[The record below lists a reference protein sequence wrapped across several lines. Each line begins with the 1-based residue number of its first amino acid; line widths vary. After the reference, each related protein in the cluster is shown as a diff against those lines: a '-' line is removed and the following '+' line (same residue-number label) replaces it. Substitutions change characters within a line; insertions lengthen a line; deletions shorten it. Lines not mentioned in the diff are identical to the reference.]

1 MIISK
6 TPLRCSFFGGGTDFR
21 QYYENASSGFGCV
34 LSTALNMHVYITVNK
49 KFDDKIR
56 LCYAGNELVD
66 SVEEVRHNIIREALK
81 LTGVTRSIEIVYQA
95 DIPLSTAGV
104 GLASSSA
111 LAVGV
116 LNALHAYKGEYV
128 RPDQLAR
135 EAAHIEIDLLG
146 QRIGIQDQFAVAF
159 GGFNRYRFHRA
170 GNVTVEPVLASHAT
184 LQTLWGNL
192 LLFFTGLTRDSRQ
205 ILNEQQQSIAQKM
218 AMLDEVAQMVD
229 NAWDALAQGD
239 PDRVGAM
246 LDEAWQRKK
255 RFAQGV
261 STPLI
266 DAMYGAARQA
276 GALGGKILGAGGGG
290 FLLVYAAKDKQPAVR
305 EALSQ
310 YREIPF
316 VPEGQGSHIVFA
328 D

>member
-1 MIISK
+1 
-6 TPLRCSFFGGGTDFR
+6 
-21 QYYENASSGFGCV
+21 
-34 LSTALNMHVYITVNK
+34 
-49 KFDDKIR
+49 
-56 LCYAGNELVD
+56 
-66 SVEEVRHNIIREALK
+66 
-81 LTGVTRSIEIVYQA
+81 
-95 DIPLSTAGV
+95 
-104 GLASSSA
+104 
-111 LAVGV
+111 
-116 LNALHAYKGEYV
+116 
-128 RPDQLAR
+128 
-135 EAAHIEIDLLG
+135 
-146 QRIGIQDQFAVAF
+146 
-159 GGFNRYRFHRA
+159 
-170 GNVTVEPVLASHAT
+170 
-184 LQTLWGNL
+184 
-192 LLFFTGLTRDSRQ
+192 
-205 ILNEQQQSIAQKM
+205 
-218 AMLDEVAQMVD
+218 MVD

>member
-21 QYYENASSGFGCV
+21 DYYENTQRGFGGV
-34 LSTALNMHVYITVNK
+34 LSTALNMHVYITVNR

-66 SVEEVRHNIIREALK
+66 SVEEVKHNIIREALK
-81 LTGVTRSIEIVYQA
+81 LTGVTKAVEIVYQA

-116 LNALHAYKGEYV
+116 LHALHAYKGEFA
-128 RPDQLAR
+128 RPEQLAR

-146 QRIGIQDQFAVAF
+146 QRIGIQDQFATAF
-159 GGFNRYRFHRA
+159 GGFCRYRFHRD
-170 GNVTVEPVLASHAT
+170 GRVTVEPVVASRET
-184 LQTLWGNL
+184 LEALRGNL
-192 LLFFTGLTRDSRQ
+192 LLFFTGLTRDSRA
-205 ILNEQQQSIAQKM
+205 ILGEQQRSIPEKM
-218 AMLDEVAQMVD
+218 AMLDEVGRMVD
-229 NAWDALAQGD
+229 EAWDALGQGL
-239 PDRVGAM
+239 PDEMGRM
-246 LDEAWQRKK
+246 LDRAWQRKK
-255 RFAQGV
+255 RFAPGV
-261 STPLI
+261 STPMI
-266 DAMYGAARQA
+266 DGMYEAARGA

-290 FLLVYAAKDKQPAVR
+290 FLLVYARPEKQAAVR
-305 EALSQ
+305 AALSGF
-310 YREIPF
+310 REVPF
-316 VPEGQGSHIVFA
+316 QSEGQGSHIVFA

>member
-6 TPLRCSFFGGGTDFR
+6 TPLRCSFFGGGTDF
-21 QYYENASSGFGCV
+21 QDYYDNTSRGFGGV

-66 SVEEVRHNIIREALK
+66 TVEEVKHNIIREALK
-81 LTGVTRSIEIVYQA
+81 MTGVTRSIEIVYQA
-95 DIPLSTAGV
+95 DIPLSTAGI

-116 LNALHAYKGEYV
+116 LNALHAYKDEYV

-146 QRIGIQDQFAVAF
+146 QRIGIQDQFATAC
-159 GGFNRYRFHRA
+159 GGFNRYRFHR
-170 GNVTVEPVLASHAT
+170 GGRVTVEPVLASRET
-184 LQTLWGNL
+184 LATLWGNV

-205 ILNEQQQSIAQKM
+205 ILSEQQRTIGEKM
-218 AMLDEVAQMVD
+218 AMLDEVGRMVD
-229 NAWDALAQGD
+229 EGWDALCAGE
-239 PDRVGAM
+239 PDEIGRM
-246 LDEAWQRKK
+246 LDRAWQRKK
-255 RFAQGV
+255 QFAPGV
-261 STPLI
+261 STPMI
-266 DAMYGAARQA
+266 DEMYSAARSA

-290 FLLVYAAKDKQPAVR
+290 FLLVYARKENQPAVR
-305 EALSQ
+305 AALKD
-310 YREIPF
+310 YREVPF
-316 VPEGQGSHIVFA
+316 EPEGQGSHIVFA